1 MKTKSH
7 SVFSARLGA
16 LLGLMTAVS
25 VSAQTYSLVV
35 VEKFSGYQQTGV
47 GTTQAATNPYGFA
60 VIAEGSGLSS
70 SNNGTFTS
78 AGGSG
83 TAGGNIVYDSNDNQL
98 VYEQSFASQGALNT
112 AFADGDYTVNVAGTS
127 VVLTL
132 SGSVYPNTPTV
143 TFNQGYW
150 SGNVYYFDPTQDL
163 VITSNS
169 FAAFDQN
176 LNGLIDFSI
185 YATSGSSF
193 NAAVKKFY
201 NDNTSAPD
209 TLTYTL
215 LATNNFV
222 TGQTLEAE
230 VGFISIV
237 DTATDA
243 ALSGALVASVY
254 STFTTFNLQAIPE
267 PSTYALL
274 VGGAG
279 LAIAVWVRRRRR

>member
-1 MKTKSH
+1 M
-7 SVFSARLGA
+7 
-16 LLGLMTAVS
+16 
-25 VSAQTYSLVV
+25 
-35 VEKFSGYQQTGV
+35 
-47 GTTQAATNPYGFA
+47 
-60 VIAEGSGLSS
+60 
-70 SNNGTFTS
+70 
-78 AGGSG
+78 
-83 TAGGNIVYDSNDNQL
+83 
-98 VYEQSFASQGALNT
+98 NT

>member
-1 MKTKSH
+1 M
-7 SVFSARLGA
+7 
-16 LLGLMTAVS
+16 
-25 VSAQTYSLVV
+25 
-35 VEKFSGYQQTGV
+35 
-47 GTTQAATNPYGFA
+47 
-60 VIAEGSGLSS
+60 
-70 SNNGTFTS
+70 
-78 AGGSG
+78 
-83 TAGGNIVYDSNDNQL
+83 